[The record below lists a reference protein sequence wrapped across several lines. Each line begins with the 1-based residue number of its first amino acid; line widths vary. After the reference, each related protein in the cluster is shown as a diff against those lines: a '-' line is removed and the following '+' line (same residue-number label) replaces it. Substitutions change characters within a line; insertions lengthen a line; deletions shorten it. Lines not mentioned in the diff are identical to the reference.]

1 MERGDAAIDLVRD
14 MPGVDCCDILLDM
27 EEACGLDPYIPLE
40 PGKREGQGNPTV
52 VKFRFMA

>member
-52 VKFRFMA
+52 VKF